1 MPFLKSAL
9 PNGAGTNRLTEIK
22 YTDALIRQILD
33 KTSTI
38 AMVGASANWVRPSNF
53 AMKYLQQKG
62 YRVIPV
68 NPLSVGTEIH
78 GELCYSDLA
87 DIPESIDMVDIF
99 RRSEDAG
106 SIVDQAIRLKPE
118 MGIQFIWMQLGVID
132 SDAAERAESAGLT
145 VIMDRC
151 PKIEFGRLNY
161 ELSWSG
167 INSGVISSKRPR
179 LAR

>member
-1 MPFLKSAL
+1 M
-9 PNGAGTNRLTEIK
+9 NRLS
-22 YTDALIRQILD
+22 YPDAVIRRVLD
-33 KTSTI
+33 ETGAI

-68 NPLSVGTEIH
+68 NPGSAGEKIH
-78 GELCYSDLA
+78 GEPCYAALA
-87 DIPESIDMVDIF
+87 DIPDDYQMVDIF

-106 SIVDQAIRLKPE
+106 VIVDEALALQDAKGIRT
-118 MGIQFIWMQLGVID
+118 IWMQLGVINEG
-132 SDAAERAESAGLT
+132 AAEKAEKAGLT

-151 PKIEFGRLNY
+151 PKIEFSRLNY

-179 LAR
+179 LIR

>member
-1 MPFLKSAL
+1 MSQITYP
-9 PNGAGTNRLTEIK
+9 
-22 YTDALIRQILD
+22 DALIRRVLD
-33 KTSTI
+33 ETATI

-62 YRVIPV
+62 FRVIPV
-68 NPLSVGTEIH
+68 NPGSVGTEIH
-78 GELCYSDLA
+78 GEECYASLGEV
-87 DIPESIDMVDIF
+87 PGPFEMVDIF

-106 SIVDQAIRLKPE
+106 GIVDDAIALKDE
-118 MGIQFIWMQLGVID
+118 KSIRVIWMQLGVID
-132 SDAAERAESAGLT
+132 TDAAARAEAAGLT

-151 PKIEFGRLNY
+151 PKIEFGRLNH

>member
-1 MPFLKSAL
+1 MS
-9 PNGAGTNRLTEIK
+9 RLNYPDT
-22 YTDALIRQILD
+22 LIRRVLEET
-33 KTSTI
+33 KAI

-68 NPLSVGTEIH
+68 NPGSAGEKIH
-78 GELCYSDLA
+78 GETCYAALA
-87 DIPESIDMVDIF
+87 DIPDDYQMVDIF

-106 SIVDQAIRLKPE
+106 VIVDEALARQDAKGIRT
-118 MGIQFIWMQLGVID
+118 IWMQLGVINEGA
-132 SDAAERAESAGLT
+132 SEKAEKAGLT

-151 PKIEFGRLNY
+151 PKIEFSRLNY

-179 LAR
+179 LIR

>member
-1 MPFLKSAL
+1 MNDLIYP
-9 PNGAGTNRLTEIK
+9 
-22 YTDALIRQILD
+22 DALIRRVLD
-33 KTSTI
+33 ETSTI

-62 YRVIPV
+62 YRVVPV
-68 NPLSVGTEIH
+68 NPGSAGTKIH
-78 GELCYSDLA
+78 GQPCYAGLA
-87 DIPESIDMVDIF
+87 DVPGPFEMVDIF

-106 SIVDQAIRLKPE
+106 GIVDEAISLKDAK
-118 MGIQFIWMQLGVID
+118 GIRTIWMQLGVID
-132 SDAAERAESAGLT
+132 PDAAARAEAAGLT
-145 VIMDRC
+145 IIMDRC
-151 PKIEFGRLNY
+151 PKIEYGRLNH

>member
-1 MPFLKSAL
+1 MS
-9 PNGAGTNRLTEIK
+9 RLNYPDT
-22 YTDALIRQILD
+22 LIRRVLEET
-33 KTSTI
+33 KAI
-38 AMVGASANWVRPSNF
+38 AMVGTSANWVRPSNF

-68 NPLSVGTEIH
+68 NPGSAGEKIH
-78 GELCYSDLA
+78 GETCYAALA
-87 DIPESIDMVDIF
+87 DIPDDYQMVDIF

-106 SIVDQAIRLKPE
+106 VIVDEALALQDAKGIRT
-118 MGIQFIWMQLGVID
+118 IWMQLGVINEG
-132 SDAAERAESAGLT
+132 AAEKAEKAGLT

-151 PKIEFGRLNY
+151 PKIEFSRLNY

-179 LAR
+179 LIR